1 MTQYDTLNAKLFNSQ
16 LNEIKSGIKNDTE
29 LTLKFSPNVV
39 GDCSDENN
47 FPHKLLLTNTRV
59 SKLRKDFV
67 NNSSANIRLL
77 HKTGESGGLLGRIL
91 GWFLKIGLPLKT
103 NVPKSLGKSVLIP
116 LGSTVAAAAVTEAA
130 IHKKMFG
137 SGRMSILTESY
148 NFYRRN
154 ELYHENSQISWRILF
169 IDKRR

>member
-1 MTQYDTLNAKLFNSQ
+1 MTQCDTLNAKLFNSQ

-91 GWFLKIGLPLKT
+91 G
-103 NVPKSLGKSVLIP
+103 
-116 LGSTVAAAAVTEAA
+116 
-130 IHKKMFG
+130 
-137 SGRMSILTESY
+137 
-148 NFYRRN
+148 
-154 ELYHENSQISWRILF
+154 
-169 IDKRR
+169 

>member
-29 LTLKFSPNVV
+29 LTLKLSPNVV

-77 HKTGESGGLLGRIL
+77 HKTGESGGFLGRL
-91 GWFLKIGLPLKT
+91 LWWFLKIALPLMT

-137 SGRMSILTESY
+137 SGRMRILTESY
-148 NFYRRN
+148 NFYKRN
-154 ELYHENSQISWRILF
+154 ELYHESSQISWRILF
-169 IDKRR
+169 IDKRH